1 MPLPPNFKD
10 RTKLFADEDLARE
23 WLEAERWPEG
33 PVCPQCGVV
42 DRAYKLT
49 PKEGSSRPVRKGVW
63 KCRDCR
69 KQFTVTIGTIF
80 AETHIPL
87 NKWLYAIHLM
97 CSSKK
102 GISAN
107 QLCRDLEIQYKSA
120 WFLAHRI
127 RKAMEKEPMQEKLS
141 GVVEADET
149 FVGGKKR
156 GMRGGPTARGTKAI
170 VFTLIQRDGQARS
183 TVIPDV
189 KASTLRS
196 IINRNVEGTAQIMTD
211 DFVSYS
217 GLAKGFASHESV
229 NHTAGEYVR
238 GIVHVNFSESFF
250 SLLKRGIIGTFH
262 HRASSA
268 RRPCPSGCSSG
279 SQTLPCSA
287 ASAWR
292 RLASRGPKASACTT
306 EDQGFLQKGD

>member
-1 MPLPPNFKD
+1 MALPPNFKD
-10 RTKLFADEDLARE
+10 RAKLFADEDAARE

-107 QLCRDLEIQYKSA
+107 QLSRDLEITYKSA

-127 RKAMEKEPMQEKLS
+127 RKAMEKEPMQEKLT
-141 GVVEADET
+141 GTIEADET
-149 FVGGKKR
+149 FVGGKRR
-156 GMRGGPTARGTKAI
+156 GMSGGPTAKGTKTI
-170 VFTLIQRDGQARS
+170 VFTLVQRDGEARS
-183 TVIPDV
+183 YVVPDV
-189 KASTLRS
+189 KRQTLRT
-196 IINRNVEGTAQIMTD
+196 IIRRNVEGTASIMTD
-211 DFVSYS
+211 EMASYV
-217 GLAKGFASHESV
+217 GLNKEFASHESV
-229 NHTAGEYVR
+229 NHSADEYVR
-238 GIVHVNFSESFF
+238 GIVHVNFAESFF

-262 HRASSA
+262 HVSA
-268 RRPCPSGCSSG
+268 KHLQRYMEEFDFRWNSRKDKDAERMKLCIAGTEGVRLYYKAVPGL
-279 SQTLPCSA
+279 LP
-287 ASAWR
+287 
-292 RLASRGPKASACTT
+292 
-306 EDQGFLQKGD
+306 